1 MASMIDFDVTE
12 DDWIAFQQFTDAG
25 GISVSTTAITIT
37 AITEE
42 YVSFLRALSFMD
54 CQIEDALN
62 GAIEEIRMR
71 RKVDSNDYLMTSK
84 SNEASL
90 SDFDDST
97 EDQTKESIAT
107 HSTNDWLQ

>member
-1 MASMIDFDVTE
+1 MASAIDFDVTV
-12 DDWIAFQQFTDAG
+12 DDWIAFQQFTDIGSICVA
-25 GISVSTTAITIT
+25 TTAPTIT

-42 YVSFLRALSFMD
+42 YVSFLRALTFMD
-54 CQIEDALN
+54 CQIEEALYS
-62 GAIEEIRMR
+62 AIEEIRQR
-71 RKVDSNDYLMTSK
+71 RAQDAKDYSNSIKT
-84 SNEASL
+84 NEASL

>member
-12 DDWIAFQQFTDAG
+12 DDWIAFQQFTNTG
-25 GISVSTTAITIT
+25 GISVTTTDITIT
-37 AITEE
+37 AITEQ

-54 CQIEDALN
+54 CQIEDSLHD
-62 GAIEEIRMR
+62 AIEELRKR

-84 SNEASL
+84 FNEASL

-97 EDQTKESIAT
+97 EDQTKGPTKT
-107 HSTNDWLQ
+107 HSTNDWLE

>member
-12 DDWIAFQQFTDAG
+12 DDWIAFQQFTNAG
-25 GISVSTTAITIT
+25 GISVTTTDITIT
-37 AITEE
+37 AITEQ

-54 CQIEDALN
+54 CQIEDSLHD
-62 GAIEEIRMR
+62 AIEELRKR

-84 SNEASL
+84 FNEASL

-97 EDQTKESIAT
+97 EDQTKGPTKT
-107 HSTNDWLQ
+107 HSTNDWLE